1 MCIRDIYNS
10 ELPENVQYNER
21 LMERAAHGY
30 DNTCFRYYAGG
41 GEGVGDKGNSGTVTT
56 CRRLTKAIN
65 DPNAPIEIISATSDD
80 LFKAYLGRKAELP
93 SFDGELLMDVH
104 ATGCYTS
111 QTAMKYYNR
120 RNEELTGAA
129 ERAAVAADW
138 LGALAYDC
146 LLYTSGQN
154 KRLTHLRRR
163 SADGSC
169 LPRFVVLPVEGLR
182 QRYRRSRQRP
192 RRDG

>member
-1 MCIRDIYNS
+1 M
-10 ELPENVQYNER
+10 
-21 LMERAAHGY
+21 
-30 DNTCFRYYAGG
+30 
-41 GEGVGDKGNSGTVTT
+41 TT

-129 ERAAVAADW
+129 ERASVAATGSVRW
-138 LGALAYDC
+138 LT
-146 LLYTSGQN
+146 TSGN
-154 KRLTHLRRR
+154 SPR
-163 SADGSC
+163 SGS
-169 LPRFVVLPVEGLR
+169 VSSGT
-182 QRYRRSRQRP
+182 SSMTT
-192 RRDG
+192 

>member
-1 MCIRDIYNS
+1 MIAAFDTGGYNS

-120 RNEELTGAA
+120 RNEELTGRR
-129 ERAAVAADW
+129 RARCGRRRLGSVRW
-138 LGALAYDC
+138 LT
-146 LLYTSGQN
+146 TSGN
-154 KRLTHLRRR
+154 SPR
-163 SADGSC
+163 SGS
-169 LPRFVVLPVEGLR
+169 VSSGT
-182 QRYRRSRQRP
+182 SSTTT
-192 RRDG
+192 

>member
-1 MCIRDIYNS
+1 MFGPSAPREVLGAFDTGGYNS
-10 ELPENVQYNER
+10 ERPENVQYNER

-104 ATGCYTS
+104 EYPAGKTGNINQS
-111 QTAMKYYNR
+111 LTAIAGVNYKIQVIAKDR
-120 RNEELTGAA
+120 AVNEY
-129 ERAAVAADW
+129 RASIEVA
-138 LGALAYDC
+138 C
-146 LLYTSGQN
+146 N
-154 KRLTHLRRR
+154 
-163 SADGSC
+163 
-169 LPRFVVLPVEGLR
+169 
-182 QRYRRSRQRP
+182 
-192 RRDG
+192 